1 MEKAEYQINYIDPR
15 TGQVTTHGGL
25 LTDWRVARKDLAR
38 FREDFPGVTA
48 WMKMRLVS
56 DWCDVKEENGS
67 DS

>member
-15 TGQVTTHGGL
+15 TGQVTPHGGF
-25 LTDWRVARKDLAR
+25 LTDWKVARKDLKK
-38 FREDFPGVTA
+38 FRADFPGVTA

-56 DWCDVKEENGS
+56 DWCDVKEEDGS